1 MMNLRDL
8 WYTLLFDL
16 IAEAE
21 AQTMKQKNYLGFV
34 KQLEMA
40 RVRILQLVSEEEKAL
55 CEKQLDIMEAC
66 FWDMYNELIK
76 NVVIA
81 VEFKE
86 IDL

>member
-8 WYTLLFDL
+8 WYASMFDL
-16 IAEAE
+16 ISEAE
-21 AQTMKQKNYLGFV
+21 TQTMKQKNYLGFV
-34 KQLEMA
+34 KQLEMT
-40 RVRILQLVSEEEKAL
+40 RVRILQLASEEEKAL
-55 CEKQLDIMEAC
+55 CEKQLDTMEAC